1 MVYLHVCLLHG
12 SQSALALVDRGCSYI
27 NLVNMIMSEFSLNP
41 TKVAVSLKYI
51 LNDDLLAIRIKND
64 SNVLAYILLKEVDRD
79 PAKYP
84 LIIDLIDAV
93 MQYPSDMVTDNAYC
107 NSELYTLQDVATEI
121 CEASSKHLGHI
132 CDNEVTIVSIA
143 DAIQV
148 EEGRIFRDKDILKL
162 SLSFFAIR
170 NMFEFMVERSDKK
183 EYVVRCSHEGCTW
196 ICRSSKWGKTNLFK
210 IRKIGSYTCAS
221 NVVLGSHRQVSA
233 GVVSSSIKYK
243 YTSTGT
249 IYTPEDICSDMLHT
263 FGVYL
268 NYSKAWRSREQ
279 TLKMIRG
286 DPTES
291 FGRIPSF
298 FYMVRQRNPG
308 TVTELE
314 VDSHNRFKLVIV
326 VDGTYLN
333 GHYGGTLFT
342 ACTQD
347 ANNGIFVL
355 AFGVGDNEN
364 DKSWRWFLEKLK
376 NAYGHREGL
385 CFVSDR
391 HGNIKKAI
399 EQVYPESC
407 HGICSYHLLQNLKS
421 YYGKSEQNIMQA
433 FNSAVRAYTLEE
445 FEYNMQQ
452 LDAMNDKIHDC
463 LANRYST
470 MISNIIES
478 VNAVTKAVKNYPI
491 VFLLESLRQTVSVT
505 WNVSPSNQ
513 TVFSVSDERST
524 FVVDIEQRTCT
535 CRMLQVDLMPCPHA
549 STIIAHTKRDAY
561 SYCSYYYT
569 KEAYVN
575 AYESSVYP
583 VGNPD
588 EWRVPDEVEFQIVLA
603 SNQKWS
609 SGRPT
614 ENRKR
619 SSREGKPKVR
629 CGRCGAHGHNR
640 RRCLSLVPLSKNG

>member
-1 MVYLHVCLLHG
+1 MVYLHVCLLHE

-27 NLVNMIMSEFSLNP
+27 NLVNMIMSEFSLDP

-51 LNDDLLAIRIKND
+51 LNDDLPAIRIKND
-64 SNVLAYILLKEVDRD
+64 SNVLAYILLKEVDHD

-84 LIIDLIDAV
+84 LIIDIIDATI
-93 MQYPSDMVTDNAYC
+93 QYPSDMVTDNAYR

-132 CDNEVTIVSIA
+132 CDNEVTIISIA

-196 ICRSSKWGKTNLFK
+196 ICRSSKWGETNLFK
-210 IRKIGSYTCAS
+210 IRKIGSHTCAS

-233 GVVSSSIKYK
+233 AVVSSSIKYK
-243 YTSTGT
+243 YTSAGT
-249 IYTPEDICSDMLHT
+249 IYVPKDISSDMLYT

-298 FYMVRQRNPG
+298 FYIVRQRNPG

-314 VDSHNRFKLVIV
+314 GWQHCRPVIV

-347 ANNGIFVL
+347 ANNDIFVL

-385 CFVSDR
+385 CF
-391 HGNIKKAI
+391 
-399 EQVYPESC
+399 
-407 HGICSYHLLQNLKS
+407 NLKS
-421 YYGKSEQNIMQA
+421 YYGKSGQNITQA

-452 LDAMNDKIHDC
+452 LDAMNDKI
-463 LANRYST
+463 
-470 MISNIIES
+470 
-478 VNAVTKAVKNYPI
+478 
-491 VFLLESLRQTVSVT
+491 
-505 WNVSPSNQ
+505 
-513 TVFSVSDERST
+513 
-524 FVVDIEQRTCT
+524 
-535 CRMLQVDLMPCPHA
+535 
-549 STIIAHTKRDAY
+549 RDY
-561 SYCSYYYT
+561 L
-569 KEAYVN
+569 
-575 AYESSVYP
+575 
-583 VGNPD
+583 
-588 EWRVPDEVEFQIVLA
+588 DEVGPE
-603 SNQKWS
+603 KWS
-609 SGRPT
+609 
-614 ENRKR
+614 
-619 SSREGKPKVR
+619 
-629 CGRCGAHGHNR
+629 
-640 RRCLSLVPLSKNG
+640 

>member
-12 SQSALALVDRGCSYI
+12 SQLALALVDCGCSYI
-27 NLVNMIMSEFSLNP
+27 NLVNMIMSEFSLDP

-51 LNDDLLAIRIKND
+51 LNDDLPAIRIKND

-84 LIIDLIDAV
+84 LIIDIIDAAI
-93 MQYPSDMVTDNAYC
+93 QYPSDMVTDNAYR

-132 CDNEVTIVSIA
+132 CDNEVTIVFIA

-210 IRKIGSYTCAS
+210 IRKIGSHTCAS

-233 GVVSSSIKYK
+233 AVVSSSIKYK
-243 YTSTGT
+243 YTSAGT
-249 IYTPEDICSDMLHT
+249 IYTPKDICSDMLHT

-298 FYMVRQRNPG
+298 FYMIRQRNPS

-314 VDSHNRFKLVIV
+314 GWQHCRPVIV

-364 DKSWRWFLEKLK
+364 DKS
-376 NAYGHREGL
+376 
-385 CFVSDR
+385 
-391 HGNIKKAI
+391 IKKAI
-399 EQVYPESC
+399 EQVYSESC

-421 YYGKSEQNIMQA
+421 YYGKSGQNITQA

-452 LDAMNDKIHDC
+452 LDAMNDKIRDYLDEVGHEKWSQIHMP
-463 LANRYST
+463 ANRYST
-470 MISNIIES
+470 MTSNIVES
-478 VNAVTKAVKNYPI
+478 VNAVTKAAKNYPI
-491 VFLLESLRQTVSVT
+491 VFLLESLRQTVQNWFCKHRDEAHGTFTMLTSKFE
-505 WNVSPSNQ
+505 NVMRRMSSELRNLR
-513 TVFSVSDERST
+513 VRFLGILK
-524 FVVDIEQRTCT
+524 FV
-535 CRMLQVDLMPCPHA
+535 MLQVDLMPCPHA
-549 STIIAHTKRDAY
+549 LAVIAHTKRDAY
-561 SYCSYYYT
+561 SYRSYYYT

-603 SNQKWS
+603 PNQKRS

-614 ENRKR
+614 EKSKR
-619 SSREGKPKVR
+619 SSREGKPKLR

-640 RRCLSLVPLSKNG
+640 RRCSSLVPLSKNG